1 MSLQKGNFILVD
13 YVAKVKETG
22 EVFDTTLEET
32 AKKEHLFKEGDIY
45 EPKLVVIGEGW
56 VIKAL
61 DENLTTMEV
70 DKAAVVEIPP
80 DKAFGPRDP
89 EKVKRIPL
97 RQLLAKDI
105 TPTLGK
111 RVEYG
116 GKTATV
122 RAVGAGRVL
131 LDFNPPLAGKTLV
144 YDATVKKKLET
155 KDEKIAALIH
165 RRIPAVEQGKFK
177 FVLKPKIVSIEM
189 PEEAFYLEGIQIAK
203 RGIAADIQRFLEG
216 ITTVKFAET
225 FKAEPKKTET
235 KPETAEAKKTE
246 AEAKKT
252 EVKPEEKAEKETA
265 EEAPKETKTEQTAEA
280 GAKT

>member
-70 DKAAVVEIPP
+70 DKATVVEIPP

-89 EKVKRIPL
+89 DKVKRVPL

-131 LDFNPPLAGKTLV
+131 LDFNPALAGKTLV
-144 YDATVKKKLET
+144 YDTTVKKKLET
-155 KDEKIAALIH
+155 KEEKIAALIH

-177 FVLKPKIVSIEM
+177 FVSKPKIVSIEM
-189 PEEAFYLEGIQIAK
+189 PEEALYLEGIQIAK

-216 ITTVKFAET
+216 VTTVKFAET
-225 FKAEPKKTET
+225 FKAPPKKTET
-235 KPETAEAKKTE
+235 KPET

>member
-22 EVFDTTLEET
+22 EVFDTTFEET
-32 AKKEHLFKEGDIY
+32 AKKEHLYKEGDIY

-70 DKAAVVEIPP
+70 GKASVVEIPP

-89 EKVKRIPL
+89 EKVKRVPL
-97 RQLLAKDI
+97 KQLLAKDI
-105 TPTLGK
+105 TPTLGM

-122 RAVGAGRVL
+122 RAIGAGRVL

-144 YDATVKKKLET
+144 YDTTVKKKLET
-155 KDEKIAALIH
+155 MKEKIAALIH
-165 RRIPAVEQGKFK
+165 RRIPAVEQTKFQ
-177 FVLKPKIVSIEM
+177 FTTKPKTVSIEM
-189 PEEAFYLEGIQIAK
+189 PEEAFYLEGIQLAK
-203 RGIAADIQRFLEG
+203 RGIALDIQRFLEG
-216 ITTVKFAET
+216 ITTVRFAET
-225 FKAEPKKTET
+225 FKAEPKK
-235 KPETAEAKKTE
+235 AEAKPRKNPR
-246 AEAKKT
+246 KSLQRKQRQSRRRRRQ
-252 EVKPEEKAEKETA
+252 KPKPSPPDPLLTVCLSFEMNIS
-265 EEAPKETKTEQTAEA
+265 
-280 GAKT
+280 